1 MEFKKYPPTSG
12 RLKKDSPAYNA
23 GIESGTKI
31 KRIDE
36 SFVETRMEVQSAL
49 LRRLGETGIINIET
63 EDFQGATSSHQIYIS
78 EWLKGEEPNDLMRDL
93 GMYLPSEI
101 IIAQMTENGPAENS
115 GLMIGD
121 KIDAIDFNEIQS
133 WEDLKFFINSSE
145 GKEIL
150 VSISRNNSNFDYLVQ
165 PEYRESPEPA
175 WLIGIAANLKILP
188 SSIIK
193 KRYGL
198 LEGSVKAFKDTYSK
212 SVESLIF
219 LKKMVQGLISP
230 RNLGGPVM
238 IGQYAGDSIK
248 YGGLFSFLMLMALI
262 SIGLGIINLLPIPVL
277 DGGQAVM
284 MTLEKING
292 GIINLDGEPLTH
304 MSENGNLVEASE
316 KYLRERRS
324 KIGMVFQQFNLFP
337 HMTALQN
344 CIEAPI
350 EVLGLKKEEAEE
362 RALELLELVGLTDK
376 KDQHP
381 SRLSGGQQQRVAI
394 ARALAMRPKV
404 MLLDEIT
411 SALDPE
417 VVGEVLNVIR
427 SLNKEH
433 NLTMI
438 MVTHQMGFA
447 REISDRVCFFNE
459 GKIFEVG
466 PPEKLFGD
474 PQNERTKQFLHAVL
488 DSH

>member
-1 MEFKKYPPTSG
+1 MKSKPITNKLDNMKTNLAHLKLLLLCAVIFMATGAYSQVVAQDMKTVSGTVTSAGDGMPLPGVNVFVKETNYATVTDFNGNFSLEVPTSSTLTISYVG
-12 RLKKDSPAYNA
+12 FVTKT
-23 GIESGTKI
+23 IEVSSGSNFNVVLET
-31 KRIDE
+31 D
-36 SFVETRMEVQSAL
+36 VEAL
-49 LRRLGETGIINIET
+49 
-63 EDFQGATSSHQIYIS
+63 
-78 EWLKGEEPNDLMRDL
+78 
-93 GMYLPSEI
+93 
-101 IIAQMTENGPAENS
+101 
-115 GLMIGD
+115 
-121 KIDAIDFNEIQS
+121 NEIVVVGYGTVKKT
-133 WEDLKFFINSSE
+133 DLT
-145 GKEIL
+145 GA
-150 VSISRNNSNFDYLVQ
+150 V
-165 PEYRESPEPA
+165 
-175 WLIGIAANLKILP
+175 
-188 SSIIK
+188 
-193 KRYGL
+193 
-198 LEGSVKAFKDTYSK
+198 GS
-212 SVESLIF
+212 
-219 LKKMVQGLISP
+219 
-230 RNLGGPVM
+230 
-238 IGQYAGDSIK
+238 
-248 YGGLFSFLMLMALI
+248 
-262 SIGLGIINLLPIPVL
+262 
-277 DGGQAVM
+277 
-284 MTLEKING
+284 
-292 GIINLDGEPLTH
+292 LDGEKLTH
-304 MSENGNLVEASE
+304 MESNGKLIEADE

-344 CIEAPI
+344 CIEAPV
-350 EVLGLKKEEAEE
+350 EVLGMKKEEAEE

-459 GKIFEVG
+459 GKIFEQG

-488 DSH
+488 DAN